1 MSESFVDSGRR
12 AWVQGMPRAMRRLCV
27 AAAAATAGLGGCA
40 VQWQN
45 LEPARELAAE
55 SGPFGSVYTGWR
67 VFQDRCAGCHGP
79 DAIGTVN
86 GPDLLPKIR
95 EMGPRR
101 FVSIVLTRYDWNLPA
116 AQAGSVGAARESL
129 IDEVLQRQ
137 STTLPMPAWQ
147 GEPRVDAHIVD
158 LYAYLAARADGTQG
172 PGRPTP

>member
-1 MSESFVDSGRR
+1 MQCTSPTR
-12 AWVQGMPRAMRRLCV
+12 AALCVTV
-27 AAAAATAGLGGCA
+27 AAALAGLGGCA

-45 LEPARELAAE
+45 LEPARELAAQ

-79 DAIGTVN
+79 DAAGTAK

-101 FVSIVLTRYDWNLPA
+101 FVSVVLTRYDWDLPP
-116 AQAGSVGAARESL
+116 AQANSVGAARDAL

-137 STTLPMPAWQ
+137 STVLPMPAWQ

-172 PGRPTP
+172 PGRPSP